1 MTWDRKKIV
10 DLLLEGGEIAKEARR
25 DLRFELKS
33 DRSIVTRADREI
45 EGLLSTRL
53 ERPGEGVYLIGEETV
68 AEKGEPY
75 IEEALAAECYVVD
88 PIDGTAPY
96 AHRLPHWGI
105 SVGRMEG
112 GVLTD
117 GAVYLPDF
125 GEIVAT
131 DGESVLQGT
140 LEGGQWEWEEVSL
153 APGSLDSYGLIAIT
167 QGLAK
172 RGKVLLPNPVMV
184 LGVAVIP
191 LVGLLQRRFQAYLG
205 SVKLWDIAGV
215 LPLLLRKGFS
225 VTVSPAGERR
235 EVTSRVEE
243 RTYHLEPRSPK
254 RWMLR
259 SDLLVCHPDD
269 ELRLRT
275 SFVSGDI
282 PVEGGRTG

>member
-1 MTWDRKKIV
+1 MTWERKKIF
-10 DLLLEGGEIAKEARR
+10 DLLIEGGEIAKEARR
-25 DLRFELKS
+25 NLSFELKC
-33 DRSIVTRADREI
+33 DRSIVTTADRDI
-45 EGLLSTRL
+45 ETLLAASL
-53 ERPGEGVYLIGEETV
+53 ERPAGGVYLIGEETV
-68 AEKGEPY
+68 ADKGDAYLEQ
-75 IEEALAAECYVVD
+75 ALAGECYVVD

-96 AHRLPHWGI
+96 AHRLPTWGI

-125 GEIVAT
+125 GEMVISEGDA
-131 DGESVLQGT
+131 VLQGT
-140 LEGGQWEWEEVSL
+140 LEAGRWRWEEVGL
-153 APGSLDSYGLIAIT
+153 EPCPLDSYGLLAVT
-167 QGLAK
+167 QGIAK

-205 SVKLWDIAGV
+205 SVRLWDIAGV

-225 VTVSPAGERR
+225 VTVFPGGDRR
-235 EVTSRVEE
+235 EVTTRVEE
-243 RTYHLEPRSPK
+243 RTYHLEPGSPR

-275 SFVSGDI
+275 SFVSGDTL
-282 PVEGGRTG
+282 EGP

>member
-1 MTWDRKKIV
+1 
-10 DLLLEGGEIAKEARR
+10 
-25 DLRFELKS
+25 
-33 DRSIVTRADREI
+33 
-45 EGLLSTRL
+45 
-53 ERPGEGVYLIGEETV
+53 
-68 AEKGEPY
+68 
-75 IEEALAAECYVVD
+75 
-88 PIDGTAPY
+88 
-96 AHRLPHWGI
+96 
-105 SVGRMEG
+105 MEG

-140 LEGGQWEWEEVSL
+140 LEGGRWEWEDVSL

-243 RTYHLEPRSPK
+243 RTYHLEPASPR

-275 SFVSGDI
+275 SFVSGDS